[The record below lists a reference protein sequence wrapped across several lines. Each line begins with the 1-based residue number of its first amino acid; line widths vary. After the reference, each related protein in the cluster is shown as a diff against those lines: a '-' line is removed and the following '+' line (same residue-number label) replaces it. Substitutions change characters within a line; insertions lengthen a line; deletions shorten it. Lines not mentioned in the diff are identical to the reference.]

1 MTEFAS
7 CKLCREIQPE
17 EMETIN
23 RQVAMRTKEYGKG
36 EIIAFEGDK
45 CSALGVLL
53 DGSITI
59 QRLLPS
65 GKRVVM
71 DTLHPGDSF
80 GEVIIFSDVQVYP
93 ASIIAGEY
101 ARVVFISKENVLRMC
116 LVSPGFLK
124 NFMTLLSNKIWTL
137 NRKVKS
143 LSYHSVRQKTVNF
156 LLEAYARQKTPEL
169 HFDIS
174 RSEMADHLG
183 LPRPSLSRE
192 LAGLKAA
199 GWIDYAG
206 DTIQLLDIPGLEDC
220 LLQG

>member
-7 CKLCREIQPE
+7 CKLCRGIQPQ
-17 EMETIN
+17 EMEAIN
-23 RQVAMRTKEYGKG
+23 RQVVMRTKEYGKG
-36 EIIAFEGDK
+36 EIIAFEGDE

-53 DGSITI
+53 DGIITI

-71 DTLHPGDSF
+71 DTLQPGDSF

-93 ASIIAGEY
+93 ASIIVGEY
-101 ARVVFISKENVLRMC
+101 ARVVFLSKENVLRLC
-116 LVSPGFLK
+116 LISSGFLT
-124 NFMTLLSNKIWTL
+124 NFMTLLSNKIWML

-143 LSYHSVRQKTVNF
+143 LSYQSVRQKTVNF
-156 LLEAYARQKTPEL
+156 LLEAYTRQKKPEL
-169 HFDIS
+169 HFNIS
-174 RSEMADHLG
+174 RLEMADQLG

-192 LAGLKAA
+192 LAGLKDA

-206 DTIQLLDIPGLEDC
+206 DTIRLLDLSSLEDC
-220 LLQG
+220 LMEG